1 MQNEFNTG
9 NINANPFTSYF
20 DSNRANDSCMDTF
33 TNTTRDQ
40 ESNNINDKNNNN
52 NSVNIYRYKF
62 TIEFMDEL
70 FKFAKVH
77 QYDHRSD
84 FKEAWEQWLENNDNL
99 ISSEIKRLTDLEY
112 EGDILDKMYKS
123 ARYYFRKKSTEK
135 KEPTQRCKY
144 TSISKNLIMAM
155 DNDIKS
161 EMNNTEYKPSEG
173 FIKFCKNNIDLLK
186 ENISIL
192 CQNGLKDSE
201 EIKNKFKKTYKNR
214 YFLLTNK

>member
-1 MQNEFNTG
+1 MQNEVNTRIIDNNYVTSNFNNSRT
-9 NINANPFTSYF
+9 
-20 DSNRANDSCMDTF
+20 NDICMDTF

-40 ESNNINDKNNNN
+40 ESIIINDKNINN

-70 FKFAKVH
+70 FKFAKIH
-77 QYDHRSD
+77 QYDKRND
-84 FKEAWEQWLENNDNL
+84 FKEAWEKWLEDNDNF
-99 ISSEIKRLTDLEY
+99 IASEIKRLTGLEY

-135 KEPTQRCKY
+135 KEPLQRCKY

-155 DNDIKS
+155 DNHIKS
-161 EMNNTEYKPSEG
+161 EINNTEYKPSEG
-173 FIKFCKNNIDLLK
+173 FVQFCKVHIDLLK